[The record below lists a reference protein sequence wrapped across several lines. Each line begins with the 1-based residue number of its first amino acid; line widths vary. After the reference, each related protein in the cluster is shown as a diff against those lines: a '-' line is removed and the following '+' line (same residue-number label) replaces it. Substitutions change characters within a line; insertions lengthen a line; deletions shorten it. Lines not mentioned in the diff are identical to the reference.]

1 MKNDHRHTI
10 NQVSTYTGLPSYII
24 RTWEARYS
32 AITPLRS
39 NSNWRLFCD
48 KDIKRLQLLNRA
60 VEIGH
65 SISQVAS
72 LSHEDL
78 TGIVRSDL
86 FQSRHH
92 TVEHEEEPLRADTY
106 VEKLLQSITK
116 LDGNGLQAIL
126 DEAAVNLT
134 RPTIILDVIL
144 PLYMKTKRF
153 VRNGKLRFV
162 RNGKLRVI
170 NLSLATSMLQSFLWD
185 MLRTTVVSESAPK
198 VVIVTFT
205 DEQSDI
211 EALALAL
218 TIVDSGW
225 KSIYY

>member
-92 TVEHEEEPLRADTY
+92 TVDDDQRGYAERHADDGGQSNVTRA
-106 VEKLLQSITK
+106 EIPPGEQ
-116 LDGNGLQAIL
+116 Q
-126 DEAAVNLT
+126 
-134 RPTIILDVIL
+134 
-144 PLYMKTKRF
+144 F
-153 VRNGKLRFV
+153 VHG
-162 RNGKLRVI
+162 
-170 NLSLATSMLQSFLWD
+170 QSFG
-185 MLRTTVVSESAPK
+185 VS
-198 VVIVTFT
+198 
-205 DEQSDI
+205 Q
-211 EALALAL
+211 
-218 TIVDSGW
+218 
-225 KSIYY
+225 